1 MTDQSQ
7 LQKDEVGRLISADK
21 VEGTTVYNPAGDK
34 IGSVSTIMIDKI
46 SGRVA
51 YAVLAAGGI
60 LGMGKEAIAL
70 PWDVLTYDTG
80 KGGYVVDVDH
90 AKLEDAPQMA
100 SGDLRELDNREF
112 EKHIHDYYNIDPYW
126 TFAA

>member
-34 IGSVSTIMIDKI
+34 VGSVSTIMIDKI
-46 SGRVA
+46 SGKVA

-60 LGMGKEAIAL
+60 LGMGKEVIAL

-100 SGDLRELDNREF
+100 SGDLRELDNRDF

>member
-1 MTDQSQ
+1 MTHQSQ
-7 LQKDEVGRLISADK
+7 LKQDETGRLISADK

-34 IGSVSTIMIDKI
+34 VGSVSNIMIDKI

-70 PWDVLTYDTG
+70 PWNALTYDTS

-90 AKLEDAPQMA
+90 AKLEEAPQMA

>member
-1 MTDQSQ
+1 MTTQSQ
-7 LQKDEVGRLISADK
+7 LNQDEVGRLIAADK
-21 VEGTTVYNPAGDK
+21 VEGTAVYNLAGDK
-34 IGSVSTIMIDKI
+34 VGSVSNIMIDKI

-60 LGMGKEAIAL
+60 LGIGKEAIAL
-70 PWDVLTYDTG
+70 PWEVLKYNTD

-90 AKLEDAPQMA
+90 AKLEEAPQMA
-100 SGDLRELDNREF
+100 SGDLRQLDNREF

-126 TFAA
+126 TFAG

>member
-1 MTDQSQ
+1 MTTKSQ
-7 LQKDEVGRLISADK
+7 LEQDETGRLISADK
-21 VEGTTVYNPAGDK
+21 VEGTAVYNPAGEK
-34 IGSVSTIMIDKI
+34 VGSVSNIMIDKI

-60 LGMGKEAIAL
+60 LGMGKEVFAL
-70 PWDVLTYDTG
+70 PWDVLSYDTG
-80 KGGYVVDVDH
+80 KGGYVVDVDR
-90 AKLEDAPQMA
+90 AKLEEAPQMA
-100 SGDLRELDNREF
+100 AGDLRELEDREF

>member
-21 VEGTTVYNPAGDK
+21 VEGTKVYNPAGDK
-34 IGSVSTIMIDKI
+34 VGSVSTIMIDKI

-80 KGGYVVDVDH
+80 KGGYVVDVDR

-100 SGDLRELDNREF
+100 SSDLRELDNREF